1 MSKKKR
7 EMTLDESLRKQAW
20 HGRLLND
27 RLRFMTSLVVPHPQF
42 THAVDE
48 IAARSKRVQIQG
60 RGSAFC
66 VEAETGGGKTTLA
79 ETIQQTY
86 PDIMTDE
93 LTIRRVVYFQ
103 VPPRPSSVSM
113 SSAVLKALGD
123 PRWFRGRADVLAQ
136 RSIHLLRECK
146 TEIILLDNTH
156 DIPERRTAKGV
167 REVGNWIRDVI
178 DHVPALFVSLGAK
191 QGMDVFRAN
200 NQARRRSPATVHIAY
215 FDYTTPPGISRLMR
229 FLLELDICL
238 PLSEMSDLSDLE
250 TAKRIGIVTNG
261 IPDYIIKVVTEAL
274 EHAIKHGREKI
285 VREDLHAAVQTL
297 FEDACADDLN
307 PFSVK
312 TTLLRQLDQAG
323 EPFEA
328 WLEDGYV

>member
-1 MSKKKR
+1 MSKKTRK
-7 EMTLDESLRKQAW
+7 MTLNESLQKQAW
-20 HGRLLND
+20 HGRPLND

-48 IAARSKRVQIQG
+48 IAARSKRVQIQEKG
-60 RGSAFC
+60 NAFC

-79 ETIQQTY
+79 EIIQQAY
-86 PDIMTDE
+86 PDIVTDE

-113 SSAVLKALGD
+113 SSSVLKALGD

-215 FDYTTPPGISRLMR
+215 FDYTTPSGISRLMR

-238 PLSEMSDLSDLE
+238 PLSEMSGLSDLE
-250 TAKRIGIVTNG
+250 TAKRIGVVTNG
-261 IPDYIIKVVTEAL
+261 IPDYIVKIVTEAL
-274 EHAIKHGREKI
+274 EQAIKHGREKI
-285 VREDLHAAVQTL
+285 VWEDLRAAVETL

-307 PFSVK
+307 PFSDK